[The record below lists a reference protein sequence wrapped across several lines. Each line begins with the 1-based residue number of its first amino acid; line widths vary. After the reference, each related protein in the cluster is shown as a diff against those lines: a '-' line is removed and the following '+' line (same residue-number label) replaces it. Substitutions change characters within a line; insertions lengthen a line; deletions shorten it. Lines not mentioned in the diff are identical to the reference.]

1 MFELEKIKKQLQP
14 LDETACR
21 AAAERQGQLLKPEGS
36 LGLLEDISIQ
46 MAGITGK
53 VKNSADKK
61 ILFLFGADNGVY
73 EEGIASAPQEFT
85 HMLMSHYAGTAKCG
99 INVICEANQ
108 VDLILVDMGII
119 GTFEGQNIEN
129 HKLMNG
135 THNFAKEPAMSRET
149 ALKAI
154 EIGFDYARY
163 AKNNG
168 YDIIGNGEVG
178 MGNTTTA
185 AACVMAAL
193 NISDPEIAVGLG
205 AGLTE
210 DAFARKKQVIA
221 DALKK
226 HQPDRED
233 VVDILSKVG
242 GLDLAAM
249 TGLYIGAAYYKLPI
263 VIDGVISIAAALL
276 AYRFHP
282 LTKEY
287 MFASHVSKEPAY
299 RLASEEMKLHPM
311 LQLDMRLG
319 EGTGCPIAMRVID
332 TALAVMREMNTF
344 SDVAADTEYREELQV
359 DNSRGN

>member
-1 MFELEKIKKQLQP
+1 MFDLEEIKRQLQP
-14 LDETACR
+14 LNEAAR
-21 AAAERQGQLLKPEGS
+21 QAAAERQSQLLKPEGS

-53 VKNSADKK
+53 VKNSTDKK

-85 HMLMSHYAGTAKCG
+85 HMLMSHYAGAAKCG

-108 VDLILVDMGII
+108 VDLVLVDMGII
-119 GTFEGQNIEN
+119 GAFEEKNIEN

-135 THNFAKEPAMSRET
+135 TRNFAKEPAMSRET
-149 ALKAI
+149 ALQAM
-154 EIGFDYARY
+154 EIGFNYARY
-163 AKNNG
+163 AKDNG

-185 AACVMAAL
+185 AACVMAAMH
-193 NISDPEIAVGLG
+193 ISDPELAVGLG

-210 DAFARKKQVIA
+210 EAFARKKQVIA

-226 HQPDRED
+226 HQPDSDD
-233 VVDILSKVG
+233 VVDIISKVG
-242 GLDLAAM
+242 GLDIAAM
-249 TGLYIGAAYYKLPI
+249 TGLYIGAAYYRIPV

-282 LTKEY
+282 LTREY

-299 RLASEEMKLHPM
+299 RLAAGELKLHPM
-311 LQLDMRLG
+311 LQLGMRLG
-319 EGTGCPIAMRVID
+319 EGSGCPIAMRVID
-332 TALAVMREMNTF
+332 TALAVMRDMNTF
-344 SDVAADTEYREELQV
+344 ADVAADDEYREELQV
-359 DNSRGN
+359 DNSRGE